1 MKQNIMI
8 LMLLCAL
15 SACSSSNDDENRDM
29 TYPVISSQGIV
40 AVPIDC
46 EVFHRGDVI
55 PFNYLFT
62 DDTEL
67 GSYNI
72 EIHHNFDHHT
82 HSTSPVECQM
92 DAKKSKEGIVNPW
105 IYNQDF
111 TIPAGQR
118 SFTAR
123 HDITI
128 PANIDTGDYHFM
140 IRLIDRAGWQQ
151 LHAVAIKIVD

>member
-1 MKQNIMI
+1 
-8 LMLLCAL
+8 
-15 SACSSSNDDENRDM
+15 
-29 TYPVISSQGIV
+29 
-40 AVPIDC
+40 
-46 EVFHRGDVI
+46 
-55 PFNYLFT
+55 
-62 DDTEL
+62 
-67 GSYNI
+67 
-72 EIHHNFDHHT
+72 
-82 HSTSPVECQM
+82 M
-92 DAKKSKEGIVNPW
+92 DPKKSKEEIVNPW

-151 LHAVAIKIVD
+151 LHAVSIKIIE

>member
-1 MKQNIMI
+1 MKQYIMI

-72 EIHHNFDHHT
+72 EIHHNFDRHT
-82 HSTSPVECQM
+82 HSTSSVECQM
-92 DAKKSKEGIVNPW
+92 DPKKSKEEIVNPW